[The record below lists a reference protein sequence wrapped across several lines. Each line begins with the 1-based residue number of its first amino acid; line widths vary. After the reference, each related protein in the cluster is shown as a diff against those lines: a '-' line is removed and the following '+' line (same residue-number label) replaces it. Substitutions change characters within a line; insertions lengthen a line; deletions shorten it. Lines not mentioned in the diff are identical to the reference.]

1 MKVMNQSRALLDTL
15 RGKYQKY
22 PNVIITDSYLLLM
35 KSLQATI
42 TTISFD
48 VLSNVGNATV
58 LENRLSI
65 TDRFAVKD
73 MAVCIMKAG
82 ASTTATS
89 AEIAVGRPNTYPN
102 TSVYTGAAE
111 AVNLE
116 AIYNSQLRVVID
128 SKVFYQSLDTRR
140 FFRVPTSQQGVAVST
155 QGAGAA
161 PGLIQRDGWDSLNY
175 AFSPVAPNFE
185 FSGSGK
191 NEVTL
196 TLPNPTLTSGTSSQ
210 NFVLAYFRGFL
221 IQNINQ
227 PIR

>member
-15 RGKYQKY
+15 RAKYQKY

-35 KSLQATI
+35 KSLQGTI
-42 TTISFD
+42 TTVTFD

-82 ASTTATS
+82 ASTAATA

-102 TSVYTGAAE
+102 PNIYTGAAE
-111 AVNLE
+111 AANLE
-116 AIYNSQLRVVID
+116 AIYNSQMRVAID
-128 SKVFYQSLDTRR
+128 SKIFYQSLDTRR
-140 FFRVPTSQQGVAVST
+140 FFRVPTSQQGTAVSAV
-155 QGAGAA
+155 AGT
-161 PGLIQRDGWDSLNY
+161 GVLSRDGWDNLNY
-175 AFSPVAPNFE
+175 CFSPVAPNFE

-196 TLPNPTLTSGTSSQ
+196 QLPNPTLTSGTSSQ